1 MILKYVF
8 KNFTRR
14 KVRTILMILS
24 LLVSTG
30 LIITMSATVD
40 TIRQSGV
47 DLVVT
52 ETGRADFTLSK
63 KDTALDRFMP
73 INETADTILGADER
87 ITAVYPR
94 IELPVEFTR
103 SDDIRNATLV
113 GLESATDAIGSVTV
127 IDGEY
132 QLGNGRVAVYEL
144 LANDNG
150 LKVGDF
156 INVAYALPAPRE
168 LGQETLSGTSSSQI
182 QRQFTIAAIVRQDG
196 VTSNLPGMLVE
207 LADLQEWLG
216 ENGRANQLVATVEPA
231 LYNTNNSEVAAVRV
245 RDVVRVVQAQFSDE
259 YQFDIP
265 KVSAIS
271 GLSQAFLA
279 LQALINT
286 YGLISLGVVGLL
298 VYTLVM
304 TNVQEQK
311 RDMAVLRILGSQ
323 RSVLFGLVIVEVV
336 VIGIIGIGLGILLG
350 QALTAYVLVPLLTNF
365 LEQEGIM
372 LQLVPSVS
380 IGVLLP
386 PVISAFTVLILSS
399 LKPANEASRTKVM
412 HAINPGVAD
421 NIQLEDLANLRE
433 RRPSGR
439 LFWIGI
445 VLMFIFILLTS
456 FEFLGNIGGPALE
469 VVFGLMALMMLVV
482 GISFVFF
489 ITTVP
494 FERLVLFVLGLINP
508 RLTYFAGRN
517 VSRGRTLNTLI
528 SLLVL
533 FSAVLP
539 AFLGTQAQLEL
550 ANNEISTMMRLGA
563 PLRLRYLPPWAFGR
577 EGSSGAPQ
585 EENLYR
591 PSLVHEQLPQVST
604 IDKTVG
610 ISYGFNTIAQD
621 TVGLRRAQ
629 VDVIGLDG
637 DLRDVLFTDMLDFTA
652 GSVEMLGA
660 ILNDPEGAII
670 SEGLA
675 QYLAVELG
683 DTIQIEG
690 EGLDN
695 SDFVR
700 VVAIARRLP
709 GFDGITRSRLTAE
722 QGRTAVLVSMP
733 HFRRLVTPL
742 NDVPPE
748 PDAPL
753 IETIFATV
761 TPEADPETFFE
772 SLEAQFDDVSFFW
785 ELVDQVVEQNRQG
798 LIFFTTFLTA
808 LTGISFVTAVFSV
821 FAVIFV
827 SIYAR
832 RIEIGMLKSMG
843 MLRRELNG
851 MLILEAIA
859 MTLGSVLAGITAGA
873 TMAYVNFYIS
883 QVVQQQLP
891 YRFAADVVIIPSMVI
906 IVVVVS
912 MLGAGFSARRIVRKR
927 AVEILRM

>member
-1 MILKYVF
+1 MILKYVL

-24 LLVSTG
+24 LVVSTG

-52 ETGRADFTLSK
+52 ETGRADFTLKK
-63 KDTALDRFMP
+63 KDTSLDRFMP
-73 INETADTILGADER
+73 IDEATQTILNADER
-87 ITAVYPR
+87 ITAVHPR
-94 IELPVEFTR
+94 IELAVEFPIA
-103 SDDIRNATLV
+103 DQIEFATMV
-113 GLESATDAIGSVTV
+113 GLDS
-127 IDGEY
+127 
-132 QLGNGRVAVYEL
+132 
-144 LANDNG
+144 ANDNIGTVTVMEGEYKLGDNQVALYEFVASNNG
-150 LKVGDF
+150 LQVGDV
-156 INVAYALPAPRE
+156 INVSHILPPPRE
-168 LGQETLSGTSSSQI
+168 LGKEAEAGTSSSRI
-182 QRQFTIAAIVRQDG
+182 QRQFTVAAIVRQDG
-196 VTSNLPGMLVE
+196 VTQGFGGILVD
-207 LADLQEWLG
+207 LADLQAWVG
-216 ENGRANQLVATVEPA
+216 ENGRSNQLVASVEQD

-245 RDVVRVVQAQFSDE
+245 RDVVREVQKQFSEE
-259 YQFDIP
+259 YIFDIP

-271 GLSQAFLA
+271 GLSQGFLA

-323 RSVLFGLVIVEVV
+323 RGLLFGLVIVEVV
-336 VIGIIGIGLGILLG
+336 VIGIVGIGLGILLG
-350 QALTAYVLVPLLTNF
+350 QAITAYVLVPLLTNF
-365 LEQEGIM
+365 LEQEGIT
-372 LQLVPSVS
+372 LQLAPSVS
-380 IGVLLP
+380 LGVLLP

-421 NIQLEDLANLRE
+421 NIQLEDLTQLRE

-439 LFWIGI
+439 LFWTGI

-494 FERLVLFVLGLINP
+494 FEKLVVFVLNLINP

-539 AFLGTQAQLEL
+539 AFLGTNVQLDL
-550 ANNEISTMMRLGA
+550 ANNEVSTQMRLGA
-563 PLRLRYLPPWAFGR
+563 PLLLQYQPPWFGN
-577 EGSSGAPQ
+577 SGGEPS
-585 EENLYR
+585 EESLYR
-591 PSLVHEQLPQVST
+591 PSLVENELTAVPT
-604 IDKTVG
+604 IEDTVG
-610 ISYGFNTIAQD
+610 MSYPFSTTAQD
-621 TVGLRRAQ
+621 TVGLRRAN
-629 VDVIGLDG
+629 VGVLGLNG
-637 DLRDVLFTDMLDFTA
+637 DLRDVIYSEMIDITA
-652 GSVEMLGA
+652 GSPNALGD
-660 ILNDPEGAII
+660 ILNNQNGAII

-675 QYLAVELG
+675 EYLAVELG

-690 EGLDN
+690 KGLDN
-695 SDFVR
+695 SDR
-700 VVAIARRLP
+700 VEVIAIARRIP
-709 GFDGITRSRLTAE
+709 GIAGITRSRLTAE
-722 QGRTAVLVSMP
+722 QGQTAVLVSMP
-733 HFRRLVTPL
+733 HFRQLITEL
-742 NDVPPE
+742 DAVPPE
-748 PDAPL
+748 PDARL
-753 IETIFATV
+753 IQTVYATTIPDAQQ
-761 TPEADPETFFE
+761 ELLYEELDQ
-772 SLEAQFDDVSFFW
+772 QFDDVWFYAQ
-785 ELVDQVVEQNRQG
+785 LVDQVVEENRQG
-798 LIFFTTFLTA
+798 LVFFTTFLTA

-832 RIEIGMLKSMG
+832 RLEIGMLKSMG

-859 MTLGSVLAGITAGA
+859 MTLGSVLAGIAAGA
-873 TMAYVNFYIS
+873 TMAYVNYYIS

-891 YRFAADVVIIPSMVI
+891 YRFAADTVIIPAMVV
-906 IVVVVS
+906 IVVLVS